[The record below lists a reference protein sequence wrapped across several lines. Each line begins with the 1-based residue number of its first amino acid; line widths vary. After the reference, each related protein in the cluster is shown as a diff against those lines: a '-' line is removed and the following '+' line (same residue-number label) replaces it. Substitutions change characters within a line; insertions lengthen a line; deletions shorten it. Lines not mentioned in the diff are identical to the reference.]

1 METGR
6 FDSMLIRCYSF
17 RYKLKRQNCTKVL
30 ITSSIVCTWTW
41 TWKHQVK
48 CLKLLQLD
56 WIKLYW
62 NKFVS
67 KQSETRVTNS
77 KISSADV
84 IIQAIIHVDIAF
96 RIDLEGPCCNDKIP
110 LPPIKYPNVMC
121 LMFFQIE
128 RIKISFDGGKTS
140 MNFAEAALLIQ
151 GSACIYSKKV

>member
-6 FDSMLIRCYSF
+6 FDSMLFRCYSF

-96 RIDLEGPCCNDKIP
+96 GIDFHLVMTRSHC
-110 LPPIKYPNVMC
+110 LQLSTPNVMC